1 MSILTRQAYEI
12 VYTGQDKSL
21 QARFPKVVS
30 SKSTADAEVRYL
42 KSNDLFQVSAK
53 DIHVI
58 AIKRSF
64 ARQAPALRDLTLR
77 YLAAFKEQVL
87 NNYAAQG
94 VIALGLLIIFA
105 SVSVSGVVFLLGGD
119 AGESTELTF
128 SGGIAVAFGLFG
140 LFYGAA
146 MNTEPRQDMLMEDA
160 LTK

>member
-1 MSILTRQAYEI
+1 MSILNRQAYEI

-30 SKSTADAEVRYL
+30 SKSTAEAEVRYL

-64 ARQAPALRDLTLR
+64 ALKAPAPRDLALR
-77 YLAAFKEQVL
+77 YLAAFKEQL
-87 NNYAAQG
+87 INNEAAHG
-94 VIALGLLIIFA
+94 IIALGLLISFGTLSI
-105 SVSVSGVVFLLGGD
+105 SGLVFLLGGE
-119 AGESTELTF
+119 AGQGAELIL
-128 SGGIAVAFGLFG
+128 SGGISVAFGLFG

-146 MNTEPRQDMLMEDA
+146 MNMEPRQDISVR
-160 LTK
+160 